1 MAFTFNIPEIK
12 DKPIIVAE
20 TRPSKIA
27 QSLAEMHH
35 LGPIEV
41 ASNIHGELEI
51 LNRQRVTAS
60 TRIQA
65 LEAYRPLVLSISLAL
80 AEHYTDAT
88 LPLHDKAKL
97 AAGAAE
103 LLWLEMGY
111 GYKIAIID
119 LQNQLIKLG
128 AEKNIIHATA
138 HAIHALSEHAMVY
151 YQTYVTPPASIWAD
165 LHQLYFHAAQ
175 LGVQHHKAPTTSSDT
190 SINLSIESSYKHA
203 LLMHLADPQ
212 HLTQPDVRLVAN
224 YLAFHVNN
232 AQISAVIPLENER
245 ATFVIN
251 LKTDAPPVSH
261 IKRKNPPDET
271 SDIFLNTMDLV
282 RTIHQQLGELQKKQF
297 PKDGS
302 IPANANVPDY
312 IDLLTYLIK
321 HWGIIPKRIFS
332 RSQKNGEIE
341 LVTGIAAIH
350 HVSDLKPIAT
360 SIQSLNASS
369 TDGQAVKQVMPSRWQ
384 VLNIS
389 ATGMAVRRHP
399 TADKNIKVD
408 SLVGIRAKDEKNWSL
423 AIVRWAS
430 CADKERLDI
439 GVQLIAPLAHSAIA
453 KIDGREAEELV
464 LVLPEITSVNQ
475 ASTILAPRGTFAPA
489 RQLTLQQQSGAV
501 HIMLTKLVDRSHHF
515 ERMQFSIIA

>member
-20 TRPSKIA
+20 TRPSKIS
-27 QSLAEMHH
+27 QSLAEVHH
-35 LGPIEV
+35 LSPLEV
-41 ASNIHGELEI
+41 ASHIYGELEI
-51 LNRQRVTAS
+51 LNRQKVSAS

-65 LEAYRPLVLSISLAL
+65 LDAYRPLVLSTALAL
-80 AEHYTDAT
+80 AEHYTNAT

-103 LLWLEMGY
+103 LLWLELGF
-111 GYKIAIID
+111 GYKIAIVD

-138 HAIHALSEHAMVY
+138 HAIHALSEHAMVC
-151 YQTYVTPPASIWAD
+151 YQTYVTPPTSIWAD
-165 LHQLYFHAAQ
+165 LHQLYFQAAQ
-175 LGVQHHKAPTTSSDT
+175 MGVQHHKAASNDASL
-190 SINLSIESSYKHA
+190 NLSIESSYKHA

-212 HLTQPDVRLVAN
+212 HLTQPDIRLVAN
-224 YLAFHVNN
+224 YLGYHVNS
-232 AQISAVIPLENER
+232 AQISATMPLEFDR
-245 ATFVIN
+245 ATFTIN
-251 LKTDAPPVSH
+251 LSSDEPPIPH
-261 IKRKNPPDET
+261 IKRKKSPDEA
-271 SDIFLNTMDLV
+271 SDIFLNTIDLV
-282 RTIHQQLGELQKKQF
+282 RTIHQQLGSLQKKQF

-302 IPANANVPDY
+302 IPSNANLADY
-312 IDLLTYLIK
+312 VDLLTYLIK
-321 HWGIIPKRIFS
+321 HWGIIPKRVFS

-350 HVSDLKPIAT
+350 YVSDLKPLAT
-360 SIQSLNASS
+360 NVQNLTIESA
-369 TDGQAVKQVMPSRWQ
+369 DGQSIKQVMPSRWQ

-408 SLVGIRAKDEKNWSL
+408 SLVGIRTKDEKNWAL
-423 AIVRWAS
+423 GIVRWAS

-439 GVQLIAPLAHSAIA
+439 GVQLIAPLAHTAIA
-453 KIDGREAEELV
+453 TIDGRESEELV
-464 LVLPEITSVNQ
+464 LLLPEINSVNQ

-489 RQLTLQQQSGAV
+489 RQLTLQQQSGTI
-501 HIMLTKLVDRSHHF
+501 HIMLTKIVDRSHHF